1 MTTVLG
7 LDIGSNS
14 VGSAWIDFEKKT
26 IRAGVSVFPAG
37 VEESEKGRGA
47 PKNQE
52 RRRKR
57 SQRRSIAR
65 RSSRKRKLRELL
77 SIRGLLPSVEAG
89 WPELMTTDVWQ
100 LRKEGL
106 DRALSPYEFGRIIL
120 HLCQRRGALGLKLTN
135 TDKETTEGETA
146 TKAKSVSNEDP
157 DGKVKEA
164 IDSTRKA
171 MLQKGSRTF
180 GEYLS
185 DLGKERRGHILDKS
199 GNPKTR
205 PDGSPAMFSNR
216 IRNADGNFE
225 FHANREMLRD
235 EFELLW
241 EAQRRFESPL
251 SKLLTDELKVLLD
264 NPVGNDVWRN
274 CGLLFGQRR
283 TYWDSGTLGRC
294 KLEPTDE
301 CVSVADRHASYFR
314 VIETVNNIRIRCSE
328 DEQFRPLT
336 VEERN
341 KVIRKLQTTKTASV
355 TTIRDALGIG
365 KKDLKKK
372 DIPYDSYVLNLE
384 RDEDREINTDWFQR
398 EVVVKGIGQE
408 IWDSWEQSK
417 QEGLNRLLLRLDPSL
432 EEDEKKF
439 RSILMN
445 MALDSD
451 ATERLII
458 GWRARP
464 KLEKRL
470 KLSRRAIMN
479 LLPYMNRPTEN
490 GHWPTQIEA
499 RILLSLDEDALDQ
512 VARKRISE
520 IQRQRYALGGNRLNK
535 SDRYYLKKHPELL
548 LPPAPM
554 LTNPVVR
561 KAIHEVRRHVI
572 AHIRSTGK
580 KPDRIVIE
588 FARETVKSAKQS
600 DEILFRNRM
609 REKTRRDI
617 RDEIIRPSFGPTYDS
632 LSSNQLRSAEDRV
645 ILCRQQRQHCAYS
658 DRAITEREAAL
669 GNGLEIDHII
679 PYSRCGDN
687 SLNNR
692 VLCYRDSNRNKLNQT
707 PREWWG
713 EEHFEHCVRFM
724 KFMDG
729 HRPDRSKDYFSIRD
743 YASKWKNLSSTNVPI
758 DWKGSQLSDTS
769 YAAREVVE
777 YLQQSLWPNEPSYLG
792 GDSNRRIFVTKGA
805 FTAQLRRDWQLFQTI
820 VTDSDNRDK
829 HQSASLKDRGDHRE
843 HAVDAVVIAL
853 TDPSRIQVLASLV
866 KQQEQI
872 RLRAKINGSKPEK
885 LQRVPIDPPWGNV
898 KTFRRQVLSQIY
910 ESFDDHKDSVEESKK
925 VQAVLVVSHRPVG
938 RKIQGKLHEQTL
950 FGPVPNEPTLFTGFI
965 TVMEL
970 DPNHLRMPTP
980 EKPAEAIER
989 LAKKYVSSGI
999 STDIKDAKKK
1009 AKQVVSSK
1017 GFVPK
1022 LIDPS
1027 PGKSGIIRDIGLRK
1041 EIRRAIE
1048 TRLEEAGIPRS
1059 ADSFTDKDL
1068 KRILNPINPMTGKPE
1083 FRHLT
1088 LSSGVPVKRMVL
1100 LRTMNDPVLVQ
1111 RRYWDPIQ
1119 NLWKIDS
1126 SARAARAYVG
1136 GNNHHIEIRTDLQ
1149 GKWSGE
1155 IVSMHAAAK
1164 RARIQKVDPVDRS
1177 DDPEKGGRFTMSL
1190 AEGEIVLMLHKHTRQ
1205 PGYFVVTKL
1214 EKPSSVV
1221 FRAHWDARR
1230 AGGEKDGSGALI
1242 ENSQR
1247 DQFDVSPA
1255 QFAKLAVPGEETPI
1269 KVVVDPLGV
1278 PHRIEPIPE
1287 RSESLETI
1295 HPRVLEI
1302 VREAIALRRTG
1313 TTNGESTYRRKHGS
1327 WSWMRWRLRRDNLG
1341 HLHAELS
1348 TAMRLLLNADLG

>member
-1 MTTVLG
+1 MRSL
-7 LDIGSNS
+7 LPA
-14 VGSAWIDFEKKT
+14 VGSE
-26 IRAGVSVFPAG
+26 
-37 VEESEKGRGA
+37 
-47 PKNQE
+47 
-52 RRRKR
+52 
-57 SQRRSIAR
+57 
-65 RSSRKRKLRELL
+65 
-77 SIRGLLPSVEAG
+77 
-89 WPELMTTDVWQ
+89 WPELMATDVWQ

-106 DRALSPYEFGRIIL
+106 DRVLSPYEFGRIIL
-120 HLCQRRGALGLKLTN
+120 HLCQRRGALGIKLTN
-135 TDKETTEGETA
+135 TSKEKEEGESA
-146 TKAKSVSNEDP
+146 PKAKGVSEEDP
-157 DGKVKEA
+157 DGAVKEA
-164 IDSTRKA
+164 IDATRKA
-171 MLQKGSRTF
+171 MLQQGARTF
-180 GEYLS
+180 GEYLAN
-185 DLGKERRGHILDKS
+185 LGKERIGQILDRT
-199 GNPKTR
+199 GNPKIR
-205 PDGSPAMFSNR
+205 SDGSPATFSNR

-225 FHANREMLRD
+225 FHADREMLRD
-235 EFELLW
+235 EFERLW
-241 EAQRRFESPL
+241 AAQGCFESPL

-264 NPVGNDVWRN
+264 NPSGNDTWRN

-301 CVSVADRHASYFR
+301 CVPVADRHASYFR
-314 VIETVNNIRIRCSE
+314 VIETVNNIRIRCPE
-328 DEQFRPLT
+328 NEEFRPLT

-341 KVIRKLQTTKTASV
+341 NVIRKLQTVKTASV

-372 DIPYDSYVLNLE
+372 DVSHDSYALNLE
-384 RDEDREINTDWFQR
+384 RDEDREINTDWFYR
-398 EVVVKGIGQE
+398 EVVVKGVGQE
-408 IWDSWEQSK
+408 IWESWDQSK
-417 QEGLNRLLLRLDPSL
+417 QEGLNRLLLRLDPNL
-432 EEDEKKF
+432 DEDEKKI
-439 RSILMN
+439 RSVLTKME
-445 MALDSD
+445 LDSE
-451 ATERLII
+451 ATERLMI

-464 KLEKRL
+464 KLDKRL

-499 RILLSLDEDALDQ
+499 RILLSLDKDGLDQ
-512 VARKRISE
+512 VAREPISE
-520 IQRQRYALGGNRLNK
+520 LQRQRYSLGGNRLNK

-572 AHIRSTGK
+572 AHIRSAGK
-580 KPDRIVIE
+580 RPDRIVIE

-617 RDEIIRPSFGPTYDS
+617 REEFIRPAFGATYES
-632 LSSNQLRSAEDRV
+632 LSTNQLRIAEDRV
-645 ILCRQQRQHCAYS
+645 ILCRQQKLHCAYS

-713 EEHFEHCVRFM
+713 EEHFEQCVRFM

-743 YASKWKNLSSTNVPI
+743 YASKWRNLSSTNVPN

-769 YAAREVVE
+769 FAAREVVA
-777 YLQQSLWPNEPSYLG
+777 YLQQSLWPNEPSYLQ

-829 HQSASLKDRGDHRE
+829 HQSASRKDRGDHRE

-853 TDPSRIQVLASLV
+853 TDPSRIQVLASLI
-866 KQQEQI
+866 KQQEQV

-898 KTFRRQVLSQIY
+898 KSFRRQVLSQIY

-925 VQAVLVVSHRPVG
+925 VQSVIVVSHRPVG

-950 FGPVPNEPTLFTGFI
+950 FGPVPNDPTLFTGFI
-965 TVMEL
+965 SVVNL
-970 DPNHLRMPTP
+970 GPNHLRMPVP

-989 LAKKYVSSGI
+989 LANRYISTGI
-999 STDIKDAKKK
+999 FTDIKEAKKH
-1009 AKQVVSSK
+1009 AKQVVNSK

-1041 EIRRAIE
+1041 EIRQAIE
-1048 TRLEEAGIPRS
+1048 KRLDAASIPRS

-1068 KRILNPINPMTGKPE
+1068 KRILNPINPITGKPE
-1083 FRHLT
+1083 FRPLT

-1100 LRTMNDPVLVQ
+1100 LRTMNDPVIVP
-1111 RRYWDPIQ
+1111 RRSWDP
-1119 NLWKIDS
+1119 NENRWKIDS
-1126 SARAARAYVG
+1126 TARAARAYVG
-1136 GNNHHIEIRTDLQ
+1136 GNNHHIEIRTDPD
-1149 GKWSGE
+1149 GKWFGE
-1155 IVSMHAAAK
+1155 IVSMYTAAK

-1177 DDPEKGGRFTMSL
+1177 DDSQKGGRFTMSL
-1190 AEGEIVLMLHKHTRQ
+1190 AEGETVLMLHKHTRQ

-1214 EKPSSVV
+1214 EKPYTVV

-1230 AGGEKDGSGALI
+1230 AGGEKDESGALI
-1242 ENSQR
+1242 ENSRR

-1255 QFAKLAVPGEETPI
+1255 QFAKLAIPGEDTPV

-1278 PHRIEPIPE
+1278 TRRIEPLVE
-1287 RSESLETI
+1287 KSDSLDAI

-1302 VREAIALRRTG
+1302 VREAIALRRSGKT
-1313 TTNGESTYRRKHGS
+1313 ESESARRKHGS
-1327 WSWMRWRLRRDNLG
+1327 WSWMRWRLNKDKLG
-1341 HLHAELS
+1341 HLHTQLS
-1348 TAMRLLLNADLG
+1348 PAMRLLLNHDHG